1 MYLSDVHTI
10 LFKRFEM
17 NHFDSCYCVQFR
29 QGSLREYGVE
39 VVGSIREDSEILES
53 SLERSPFRE
62 CGARKDM
69 EKIVDQIEKETI
81 EGK

>member
-1 MYLSDVHTI
+1 M
-10 LFKRFEM
+10 R
-17 NHFDSCYCVQFR
+17 R
-29 QGSLREYGVE
+29 SLREYGVE

-69 EKIVDQIEKETI
+69 EKIVDQIEKETV
-81 EGK
+81 EVK

>member
-1 MYLSDVHTI
+1 M
-10 LFKRFEM
+10 R
-17 NHFDSCYCVQFR
+17 R
-29 QGSLREYGVE
+29 SLREYGVE

-53 SLERSPFRE
+53 SLERSSFRE